1 MGSTIW
7 SISKEEKEK
16 LITTLTPELVVL
28 RAKAGISQ
36 EELSDLIGVSR
47 QTYSAIERG
56 AKQMSWS
63 TFLSL
68 ILFYDCNQKTHQVLR
83 SIKAIPQE
91 VMLAFNAGNTAK
103 DVNLDLFLGDGTNA
117 IIENLDEQAMRSIRT
132 MIINGKK
139 AKNKDIIKDRDFLSV
154 SDYFFYF
161 KNNKIWTQI
170 RPEMKVNSLSF
181 LDTPSKGEYPKFNRN
196 TRIKT
201 VSCRDDIEILD
212 PPAAPQKP
220 KNNLLTR
227 LLPSMGIGEVQCVPF
242 GACWGLDQN
251 FQAQL

>member
-7 SISKEEKEK
+7 SISKEEKKK
-16 LITTLTPELVVL
+16 LITMLAPELVVL

-103 DVNLDLFLGDGTNA
+103 DVNLELFLGDGTNA

-132 MIINGKK
+132 MIMVEYARCTSTPGEVIVK
-139 AKNKDIIKDRDFLSV
+139 
-154 SDYFFYF
+154 
-161 KNNKIWTQI
+161 
-170 RPEMKVNSLSF
+170 SF
-181 LDTPSKGEYPKFNRN
+181 DGMNFN
-196 TRIKT
+196 
-201 VSCRDDIEILD
+201 V
-212 PPAAPQKP
+212 PAAPNAKAKEAHRAIKEIKQ
-220 KNNLLTR
+220 
-227 LLPSMGIGEVQCVPF
+227 SHEE
-242 GACWGLDQN
+242 
-251 FQAQL
+251 

>member
-68 ILFYDCNQKTHQVLR
+68 ILFYDCNQKTHQ
-83 SIKAIPQE
+83 IKAIPQE

-103 DVNLDLFLGDGTNA
+103 DVNLDLLLGDGTNA
-117 IIENLDEQAMRSIRT
+117 IFENLDEQAMRSIRT
-132 MIINGKK
+132 MIMVEYARCTSTPGEVIVKSFDGMNFNVPVASNAK
-139 AKNKDIIKDRDFLSV
+139 AKEAHRAIK
-154 SDYFFYF
+154 
-161 KNNKIWTQI
+161 
-170 RPEMKVNSLSF
+170 E
-181 LDTPSKGEYPKFNRN
+181 
-196 TRIKT
+196 IKQ
-201 VSCRDDIEILD
+201 SHE
-212 PPAAPQKP
+212 
-220 KNNLLTR
+220 
-227 LLPSMGIGEVQCVPF
+227 E
-242 GACWGLDQN
+242 
-251 FQAQL
+251 

>member
-91 VMLAFNAGNTAK
+91 VMLAFNAGNK
-103 DVNLDLFLGDGTNA
+103 
-117 IIENLDEQAMRSIRT
+117 I
-132 MIINGKK
+132 
-139 AKNKDIIKDRDFLSV
+139 FLSTTLKGMGLAV
-154 SDYFFYF
+154 PNLFPTS
-161 KNNKIWTQI
+161 
-170 RPEMKVNSLSF
+170 SF
-181 LDTPSKGEYPKFNRN
+181 VLK
-196 TRIKT
+196 
-201 VSCRDDIEILD
+201 
-212 PPAAPQKP
+212 
-220 KNNLLTR
+220 
-227 LLPSMGIGEVQCVPF
+227 
-242 GACWGLDQN
+242 
-251 FQAQL
+251 

>member
-91 VMLAFNAGNTAK
+91 VMLAFNAGNGEALAEA
-103 DVNLDLFLGDGTNA
+103 VAEVRNNA
-117 IIENLDEQAMRSIRT
+117 HP
-132 MIINGKK
+132 
-139 AKNKDIIKDRDFLSV
+139 
-154 SDYFFYF
+154 
-161 KNNKIWTQI
+161 
-170 RPEMKVNSLSF
+170 RPMASAIYRHLMNYKH
-181 LDTPSKGEYPKFNRN
+181 
-196 TRIKT
+196 
-201 VSCRDDIEILD
+201 
-212 PPAAPQKP
+212 
-220 KNNLLTR
+220 
-227 LLPSMGIGEVQCVPF
+227 
-242 GACWGLDQN
+242 
-251 FQAQL
+251 

>member
-83 SIKAIPQE
+83 AIKAIPQE

-132 MIINGKK
+132 MIMVEY
-139 AKNKDIIKDRDFLSV
+139 ARCTS
-154 SDYFFYF
+154 
-161 KNNKIWTQI
+161 
-170 RPEMKVNSLSF
+170 
-181 LDTPSKGEYPKFNRN
+181 TP
-196 TRIKT
+196 
-201 VSCRDDIEILD
+201 
-212 PPAAPQKP
+212 
-220 KNNLLTR
+220 
-227 LLPSMGIGEVQCVPF
+227 GEVIVKSFDGMNFNVPV
-242 GACWGLDQN
+242 ASNAKTKEAYRAIKEIKQTHEE
-251 FQAQL
+251 